1 MSLVEVSTP
10 SGKKKSVGI
19 AQDDSASVLT
29 IVVLGATGDL
39 AKKLTF
45 PALFAL
51 FNSKL
56 MPEKFHVVGVG
67 RQPAAGKPAQTAAG
81 LREHLCSNAGTSKA
95 AVSGPGTDEF
105 FAKCSFIHAN
115 YDSAADFASLSQHC
129 SEIEQQMFGG
139 SPALANRLFYF
150 ALPPTAFAVSASSIN
165 ASARAPNGWTRCII
179 EKPFGS
185 NSQSYQELS
194 SALSSS
200 LKEDEMY
207 RIDHFLAKE
216 VVQNVLTL
224 RFGNSTFNPIWN
236 RHYISSVQVTFK
248 EDIGTDGRGG
258 YFDSFGIV
266 RDVCQNHLL
275 QILAL
280 VAAEAPVSL
289 ESDDIRDEKVKAVRS
304 IRPINLADCV
314 LGQYGKSADGKQP
327 AYLDDSTVP
336 AGSVTPTFACIKFFI
351 DNPRWDGVPFFM
363 KAGKAL
369 DNKKTEI
376 RIQFKPAPG
385 NLYPDAAPNELVLRV
400 QPNEALYMKTNA
412 KLPGMGH
419 QVDQVELDMTY
430 GSRFKDVRL
439 PLAYERLILDV
450 MRGDHSLFVRDDE
463 LKHAWKLFDPLL
475 EAIDNRS
482 IPVHIYPR
490 GSRGPPQ
497 GDEMVSSC
505 GFVRNEKYQWK

>member
-1 MSLVEVSTP
+1 MRESR
-10 SGKKKSVGI
+10 
-19 AQDDSASVLT
+19 
-29 IVVLGATGDL
+29 
-39 AKKLTF
+39 F
-45 PALFAL
+45 PARLL
-51 FNSKL
+51 IYPPL
-56 MPEKFHVVGVG
+56 
-67 RQPAAGKPAQTAAG
+67 PATRRFGSAPA
-81 LREHLCSNAGTSKA
+81 
-95 AVSGPGTDEF
+95 D
-105 FAKCSFIHAN
+105 
-115 YDSAADFASLSQHC
+115 
-129 SEIEQQMFGG
+129 
-139 SPALANRLFYF
+139 ANRLFYF
-150 ALPPTAFAVSASSIN
+150 ALPPTAFAVSAASIN
-165 ASARAPNGWTRCII
+165 SSARARNGWTRAII

-185 NSQSYQELS
+185 NSRSYEELS
-194 SALSSS
+194 ASLATS

-289 ESDDIRDEKVKAVRS
+289 ASDDIRDEKVKAVRS
-304 IRPINLADCV
+304 IRRINLDDCV

-336 AGSVTPTFACIKFFI
+336 AGSVTPTYACIKFFI
-351 DNPRWDGVPFFM
+351 DNPRWDGVPFIM

-385 NLYPDAAPNELVLRV
+385 NLFPDAAPNELVLRV
-400 QPNEALYMKTNA
+400 QPNEAMYMKTNA

-419 QVDQVELDMTY
+419 QLDQVEMDLTY
-430 GSRFKDVRL
+430 GTRFKDVRL

-475 EAIDNRS
+475 DAIDNKT

-497 GDEMVSSC
+497 GDEMVAQS
-505 GFVRNEKYQWK
+505 GFVRNERYHWQ

>member
-1 MSLVEVSTP
+1 LNAPPPGVHPPT
-10 SGKKKSVGI
+10 
-19 AQDDSASVLT
+19 
-29 IVVLGATGDL
+29 
-39 AKKLTF
+39 
-45 PALFAL
+45 ALC
-51 FNSKL
+51 
-56 MPEKFHVVGVG
+56 
-67 RQPAAGKPAQTAAG
+67 R
-81 LREHLCSNAGTSKA
+81 
-95 AVSGPGTDEF
+95 
-105 FAKCSFIHAN
+105 
-115 YDSAADFASLSQHC
+115 
-129 SEIEQQMFGG
+129 FGG

-289 ESDDIRDEKVKAVRS
+289 ESDDIRDEKV
-304 IRPINLADCV
+304 
-314 LGQYGKSADGKQP
+314 
-327 AYLDDSTVP
+327 
-336 AGSVTPTFACIKFFI
+336 
-351 DNPRWDGVPFFM
+351 
-363 KAGKAL
+363 
-369 DNKKTEI
+369 
-376 RIQFKPAPG
+376 
-385 NLYPDAAPNELVLRV
+385 
-400 QPNEALYMKTNA
+400 
-412 KLPGMGH
+412 
-419 QVDQVELDMTY
+419 
-430 GSRFKDVRL
+430 
-439 PLAYERLILDV
+439 
-450 MRGDHSLFVRDDE
+450 
-463 LKHAWKLFDPLL
+463 
-475 EAIDNRS
+475 
-482 IPVHIYPR
+482 
-490 GSRGPPQ
+490 
-497 GDEMVSSC
+497 
-505 GFVRNEKYQWK
+505 